1 MLTAF
6 VRKSALSTVA
16 LSLASFVFASSVL
29 SVRMEAQSTCVN
41 CAPGTT
47 FFQPGNL
54 VVLVEGCGVN
64 GGTCTSIPSGNG
76 TGGTGTPAG
85 TNPGTSTTGGYG
97 DNQGAPIT
105 LFQYAPTDTT
115 SVQYVNSIVLPQTA
129 SGANLPIA
137 GEYGS
142 SSEGSLSLSGQGQYL
157 VFGAYGINAQV
168 FDTAPATYGAAPS
181 LALAQSGS
189 LTNQST
195 YTPVAR
201 TIVMVDPNGNVNSS
215 TPIYNIFNTNNP
227 RSVYTLDGVNAW
239 ISGQG
244 SSPDLTGGVFYTPL
258 GAVNNTPTPITGAD
272 TSANASNQ
280 DTRELKVY
288 NGTLYVSVDS
298 KEGSNNARSFLGT
311 LGNPPSTTLYQPMGP
326 AGGGAGPTQIP
337 QATVAGK
344 AISNAGKVQLTA
356 ATANNVNVSTVAA
369 AKTVNLSPSGFFFA
383 SPTVLYIADTGNG
396 KQTSGDTTLGA
407 GGLQKWVLVNG
418 SWVFEYT
425 ISAGL
430 NLVANTSA
438 AGTTGL
444 YALTGVVNGANV
456 YLYAT
461 NYTIN
466 DMDQRYLFGFT
477 DVLAS
482 TTQPT
487 GAAAT
492 FTTLA
497 TAPADSNFKGVSFV
511 PTYPTGSA
519 TLTTVPSGLTIT
531 TAGAGCAPG
540 TYVTPV
546 TLVWTPGSSCTL
558 TTAASQKNG
567 NTALAFQNWQDN
579 KTTATETVVAQSSPT
594 TYTATFVVP
603 GVASVTTSAA
613 SIVLSTASTPL
624 TASVAFSGPTSP
636 ASSAITFTVN
646 GSSTGVGATTCTGTS
661 SPITCTAPYNSTNL
675 AVGKYPIVATASAAA
690 SMTGSAITGT
700 NTLTVSAA
708 TDFSFTVPS
717 GGTPSLTL
725 SSGGTA
731 AFAFAVVASQGSFP
745 GPVSFTVSGLPN
757 GVTGAFSP
765 STLAANAGTQNVT
778 LTLTASSTAAAV
790 STAHTQIA
798 YGSIAFLATL
808 LLPLGFRRR
817 LRLNLMRTLTLAL
830 FLVGSVATMTG
841 LAGCSNHAAA
851 TTPGSVSSNATVT
864 ATSGAVVHAVTLTV
878 TVNH

>member
-6 VRKSALSTVA
+6 ARKSALSTVA
-16 LSLASFVFASSVL
+16 LSLASFAFASSAL
-29 SVRMEAQSTCVN
+29 CARADAQTACVQ

-76 TGGTGTPAG
+76 TGGTGTPVG

-115 SVQYVNSIVLPQTA
+115 SVQYVNSMVLPQTP

-142 SSEGSLSLSGQGQYL
+142 SSEGSLSLSGAGQYL
-157 VFGAYGINAQV
+157 VFGAYGINAAT
-168 FDTAPATYGAAPS
+168 FDAAPATYGAAPS

-189 LTNQST
+189 LTNQTT

-201 TIVMVDPNGNVNSS
+201 TIVLVDPNGNVNSS

-244 SSPDLTGGVFYTPL
+244 NSPDLTGGVFYTPL
-258 GAVNNTPTPITGAD
+258 GAVNNAPVAITGAD

-298 KEGSNNARSFLGT
+298 KEGSNNARSFIGT
-311 LGNPPSTTLYQPMGP
+311 LGTPPATTLYQPVGP

-337 QATVAGK
+337 QATAAGK
-344 AISNAGKVQLTA
+344 AISNAGKVQLTT

-418 SWVFEYT
+418 TWLFEYT

-430 NLVANTSA
+430 NLVANTSTS
-438 AGTTGL
+438 GTTGL

-466 DMDQRYLFGFT
+466 DMDQRYLYGFT

-511 PTYPTGSA
+511 PTYPTGAA

-546 TLVWTPGSSCTL
+546 TLVWTPSSSCTL
-558 TTAASQKNG
+558 STAASQKNG

-603 GVASVTTSAA
+603 GVTSIATSSAA
-613 SIVLSTASTPL
+613 IVQNTASTPL
-624 TASVAFSGPTSP
+624 IASVGFSGPTPP
-636 ASSAITFTVN
+636 APSAITFTVN
-646 GSSTGVGATTCTGTS
+646 GSSTGVGTTTCTGTS
-661 SPITCTAPYNSTNL
+661 SPVTCTAPFSSANL
-675 AVGKYPIVATASAAA
+675 ALGKYPIVATASTAA
-690 SMTGSAITGT
+690 SATGSSITSSGMI
-700 NTLTVSAA
+700 TVSAA

-725 SSGGTA
+725 SPGGTA
-731 AFAFAVVASQGSFP
+731 AFTFAAVASQGSFP
-745 GPVSFTVSGLPN
+745 GPVNFTVSGLPG

-765 STLAANAGTQNVT
+765 ATLAANAGTQNVT
-778 LTLTASSTAAAV
+778 LTLMASSSVAAV
-790 STAHTQIA
+790 STAPSRVA
-798 YGSIAFLATL
+798 YGSIAFFAAM
-808 LLPLGFRRR
+808 LLPLCIRRR
-817 LRLNLMRTLTLAL
+817 LRSNLAHALMLVLLLA
-830 FLVGSVATMTG
+830 GSVATVTG
-841 LAGCSNHAAA
+841 LAGCSNHTAV
-851 TTPGSVSSNATVT
+851 TTPGSVTSNATVT
-864 ATSGAVVHAVTLTV
+864 ATSGSVAHAVTLTV